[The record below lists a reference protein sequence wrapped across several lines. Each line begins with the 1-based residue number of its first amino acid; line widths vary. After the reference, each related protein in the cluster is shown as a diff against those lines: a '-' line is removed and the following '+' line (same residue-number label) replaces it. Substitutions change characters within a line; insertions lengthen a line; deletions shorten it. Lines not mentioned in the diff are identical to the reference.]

1 VTTLAE
7 VIEATEHLSVGERQQ
22 LVASLLVSLRKT
34 EQRLPPQFERIS
46 DLRKRAECGDRKAFE
61 KFLAAVPDVPPMPGD
76 EL

>member
-1 VTTLAE
+1 MTTLSE
-7 VIEATEHLSVGERQQ
+7 IIKATEDLTVGERQR

-34 EQRLPPQFERIS
+34 EQRLPPQFESIS
-46 DLRKRAECGDRKAFE
+46 DLRKRADCGDRKAFE